1 MFTTEIFTSF
11 VVNLFKIKRM
21 QNAVLITIGDEI
33 LSGNTV
39 DTNSNFIATELKNI
53 GIKVSQIVTIS
64 DEIET
69 IKETL
74 KSAFE
79 IGDLIITT
87 GGLGPTRD
95 DKTKKALAEFF
106 DDEIALDEPTFE
118 HLKAYMEKR
127 GRIEILE
134 RNREQAFVPTK
145 STVFQN
151 HFGTAP
157 CMMMQ
162 QNGKLSFS
170 LPGVPYE
177 VKPLIKD
184 QIIPY
189 LKEKFNLNYISTR
202 IVSVVGI
209 PESILADQIENW
221 ELALPENIALSYLP
235 VGTRVKLRLTAT
247 GENEQFLQIQLENQI
262 QKLSPIIGENII
274 ATSEDKIEKIL
285 GEILHEKE
293 LTISTAESCTGGE
306 LSILLTSNPG
316 SSKYFIGG
324 MVAYATE
331 MKINILHVSEST
343 VERFTVV
350 SEEVSREMA
359 EGCQNLFKTDISLS
373 TTGVA
378 GPGKGEDGKDVG
390 TVYYTIRVKN
400 KSESFKLHLPHL
412 DRQDFAFFVSQK
424 ILQDLVGILIKK

>member
-1 MFTTEIFTSF
+1 
-11 VVNLFKIKRM
+11 M

-151 HFGTAP
+151 HYGTAP

-262 QKLSPIIGENII
+262 QKLFPSIGENII

-331 MKINILHVSEST
+331 MKINILHVSEDT

-400 KSESFKLHLPHL
+400 HSESFKLHLPHL

>member
-151 HFGTAP
+151 HYGTAP

-221 ELALPENIALSYLP
+221 ELSLPENIALSYLP

-247 GENEQFLQIQLENQI
+247 GDNEQFLQIQLENQI
-262 QKLSPIIGENII
+262 QKLFPIIGENII

-285 GEILHEKE
+285 GEILHEKD

-343 VERFTVV
+343 VDRFTVV

-400 KSESFKLHLPHL
+400 HSESFKLHLPHL

>member
-1 MFTTEIFTSF
+1 ME
-11 VVNLFKIKRM
+11 K
-21 QNAVLITIGDEI
+21 AVLITIGDEI

-39 DTNSNFIATELKNI
+39 DTNSNFIAAELKSI
-53 GIKVSQIVTIS
+53 GIKVIQILTIS

-79 IGDLIITT
+79 TGDLVITT

-118 HLKAYMEKR
+118 HLRKYMEKR

-134 RNREQAFVPTK
+134 RNREQAFVPKK

-151 HFGTAP
+151 HYGTAP
-157 CMMMQ
+157 CMMMEQ
-162 QNGKLSFS
+162 QGKLSFS

-177 VKPLIKD
+177 VKPLIRD
-184 QIIPY
+184 QIVPY
-189 LKEKFNLNYISTR
+189 LKERFSLNHIVSR

-209 PESILADQIENW
+209 PESILADTIEGW
-221 ELALPENIALSYLP
+221 ELALPAHITLSYLP

-247 GENEQFLQIQLENQI
+247 GAVEELLGMQLEQEI
-262 QKLSPIIGENII
+262 QKLFPIIGDHII

-285 GEILHEKE
+285 AELLDEKSM
-293 LTISTAESCTGGE
+293 TISTAESCTGGE
-306 LSILLTSNPG
+306 LAKMVTSNSG
-316 SSKYFIGG
+316 SSRYYIGG
-324 MVAYATE
+324 VVSYATE
-331 MKINILHVSEST
+331 KKTEILKVSQKTIDEY
-343 VERFTVV
+343 TVV
-350 SEEVSREMA
+350 SAEVAREMA
-359 EGCQNLFKTDISLS
+359 AGCQDLFGTDIALS

-378 GPGKGEDGKDVG
+378 GPGKGEDGKEVG
-390 TVYYTIRVKN
+390 TVFYTIRVR
-400 KSESFKLHLPHL
+400 EREETFQLFLPHL
-412 DRQDFAFFVSQK
+412 DRLDFMHFVSQK
-424 ILQDLVGILIKK
+424 ILQDLVSMLISA

>member
-1 MFTTEIFTSF
+1 ME
-11 VVNLFKIKRM
+11 K
-21 QNAVLITIGDEI
+21 AVLITIGDEI

-39 DTNSNFIATELKNI
+39 DTNSNFIAAELKAI
-53 GIKVSQIVTIS
+53 GIKVIQILTIS

-79 IGDLIITT
+79 TGDLVITT

-118 HLKAYMEKR
+118 HLRKYMEKR

-134 RNREQAFVPTK
+134 RNREQAFVPKK

-151 HFGTAP
+151 HYGTAP
-157 CMMMQ
+157 CMMMEQ
-162 QNGKLSFS
+162 QGKLSFS

-177 VKPLIKD
+177 VKPLIRD
-184 QIIPY
+184 QIVPY
-189 LKEKFNLNYISTR
+189 LKERFSLNHIVSR

-209 PESILADQIENW
+209 PESILADTIEGW
-221 ELALPENIALSYLP
+221 ELALPAHITLSYLP

-247 GENEQFLQIQLENQI
+247 GAVEELLGMQLEQEI
-262 QKLSPIIGENII
+262 QKLFPIIGDHII

-285 GEILHEKE
+285 AELLDEKSM
-293 LTISTAESCTGGE
+293 TISTAESCTGGE
-306 LSILLTSNPG
+306 LAKMLTSNSG
-316 SSKYFIGG
+316 SSRYYIGG
-324 MVAYATE
+324 VVSYATE
-331 MKINILHVSEST
+331 KKTEILKVSQKTIDEY
-343 VERFTVV
+343 TVV
-350 SEEVSREMA
+350 SAEVSREMA
-359 EGCQNLFKTDISLS
+359 AGCQDLFGTDIALS

-378 GPGKGEDGKDVG
+378 GPGKGEDGKEVG
-390 TVYYTIRVKN
+390 TVFYTIRVR
-400 KSESFKLHLPHL
+400 EREETFQLFLPHL
-412 DRQDFAFFVSQK
+412 DRLDFMHFVSQK
-424 ILQDLVGILIKK
+424 ILQDLVSMLISA

>member
-1 MFTTEIFTSF
+1 MFAPEIFTSF
-11 VVNLFKIKRM
+11 AGNLFKIKNM
-21 QNAVLITIGDEI
+21 QDAVLITIGDEI

-39 DTNSNFIATELKNI
+39 DTNSNFIASELKNI
-53 GIKVSQIVTIS
+53 GIKVSQIITIS

-69 IKETL
+69 IKTTL
-74 KSAFE
+74 KEAFE
-79 IGDLIITT
+79 LGDLVITT

-106 DDEIALDEPTFE
+106 DDEIALDDATFE
-118 HLKAYMEKR
+118 HLKAYMERR

-157 CMMMQ
+157 CMMME

-184 QIIPY
+184 QIVPY

-209 PESILADQIENW
+209 PESILADKIEDW
-221 ELALPENIALSYLP
+221 ELALPENLTLSYLP

-247 GENEQFLQIQLENQI
+247 GIDESLLQLQLENEI
-262 QKLSPIIGENII
+262 QKLFPIIGENII

-285 GEILHEKE
+285 GEILSEKK

-306 LSILLTSNPG
+306 LALLLTSNPG
-316 SSKYFIGG
+316 SSKYFVGG
-324 MVAYATE
+324 VVAYASEKKTE
-331 MKINILHVSEST
+331 ILHVSEAT
-343 VERFTVV
+343 IERFTVV

-378 GPGKGEDGKDVG
+378 GPGKGEDGKEVG
-390 TVYYTIRVKN
+390 LVYYTIKVKN
-400 KSESFKLHLPHL
+400 KSQTFKLFMPHL
-412 DRQDFAFFVSQK
+412 DRQDFIYFVSQK
-424 ILQDLVGILIKK
+424 ILQDLVGILINK

>member
-1 MFTTEIFTSF
+1 MFAREIFTSF
-11 VVNLFKIKRM
+11 VLNFFKIKIM

-53 GIKVSQIVTIS
+53 GIRVVQILTIS
-64 DEIET
+64 DEIEI
-69 IKETL
+69 IKNTL
-74 KSAFE
+74 KFAFE
-79 IGDLIITT
+79 LGDLVITT

-95 DKTKKALAEFF
+95 DKTKKAIADFF
-106 DDEIALDEPTFE
+106 NDEIALDDTTFE

-157 CMMMQ
+157 CMMMEE
-162 QNGKLSFS
+162 NGKIVFC

-189 LKEKFNLNYISTR
+189 LKEKFSLNYLTTR

-209 PESILADQIENW
+209 PESILADMIEDW
-221 ELALPENIALSYLP
+221 ELALPAHISLSYLP
-235 VGTRVKLRLTAT
+235 VGTRVKLRITAS
-247 GENEQFLQIQLENQI
+247 GENETILLQQLEDQI
-262 QKLSPIIGENII
+262 QKLLPVIKPNVI
-274 ATSEDKIEKIL
+274 ATSEDKIAKILAEIL
-285 GEILHEKE
+285 GEKK
-293 LTISTAESCTGGE
+293 LTLSTAESCTGGE
-306 LSILLTSNPG
+306 LARMITSNPG
-316 SSKYFIGG
+316 SSSYFLGG
-324 MVAYATE
+324 IIPYDTQK
-331 MKINILHVSEST
+331 KIDILKVKKETVSQY
-343 VERFTVV
+343 TVV
-350 SEEVSREMA
+350 SEEVASEMA
-359 EGCQNLFKTDISLS
+359 SGCQNLFKTDISLS

-378 GPGKGEDGKDVG
+378 GPGKGEDGKDIG
-390 TVYYTIRVKN
+390 LVYYSIKVGDKTHT
-400 KSESFKLHLPHL
+400 SKLFMPHL
-412 DRQDFAFFVSQK
+412 ERLDFMHFVSQK
-424 ILQDLVGILIKK
+424 VIQDLVSILIS

>member
-1 MFTTEIFTSF
+1 MLATEIFTSF
-11 VVNLFKIKRM
+11 VRNLFKLKYM

-53 GIKVSQIVTIS
+53 GVKVVQIFTIS
-64 DEIET
+64 DEIEI
-69 IKETL
+69 IKNAL

-79 IGDLIITT
+79 LGDLVITT

-95 DKTKKALAEFF
+95 DKTKKALAEYF
-106 DDEIALDEPTFE
+106 DDEIALDEVTFE
-118 HLKAYMEKR
+118 HLKGYMERR

-151 HFGTAP
+151 QYGTAP
-157 CMMMQ
+157 CMMMEQ
-162 QNGKLSFS
+162 DGKLSFS

-189 LKEKFNLNYISTR
+189 LKDKFNLNYISTR

-209 PESILADQIENW
+209 PESILADTIEDW
-221 ELALPENIALSYLP
+221 ELALPENLALSYLP

-247 GENEQFLQIQLENQI
+247 GTDDEVLQNQLEHEI
-262 QKLSPIIGENII
+262 QKLFPIIGENII

-285 GEILHEKE
+285 SEILNEKD
-293 LTISTAESCTGGE
+293 LTISTAESCTGGY
-306 LSILLTSNPG
+306 LAQMLTSNPG

-324 MVAYATE
+324 VVAYATQ
-331 MKINILHVSEST
+331 KKTDILHVSEGT
-343 VERFTVV
+343 IERFTVV
-350 SEEVSREMA
+350 SREVSREMA
-359 EGCQNLFKTDISLS
+359 DGCQSLFKSDISLS

-378 GPGKGEDGKDVG
+378 GPGKGEDGKEVG
-390 TVYYTIRVKN
+390 LVYYTINVN
-400 KSESFKLHLPHL
+400 NQSETFKLHLPHL
-412 DRQDFAFFVSQK
+412 DRQDFIYFVSQK
-424 ILQDLVGILIKK
+424 IIQDLVGILISK

>member
-1 MFTTEIFTSF
+1 
-11 VVNLFKIKRM
+11 M

-53 GIKVSQIVTIS
+53 GIKVSQIITIS

-106 DDEIALDEPTFE
+106 DDEIALDEVTFE

-151 HFGTAP
+151 HYGTAP

-170 LPGVPYE
+170 FPGVPYE

-209 PESILADQIENW
+209 PESILADQIEDW
-221 ELALPENIALSYLP
+221 ELSLPENIALSYLP

-247 GENEQFLQIQLENQI
+247 GDNEQFLQIQLENQI
-262 QKLSPIIGENII
+262 QKLFPIIGENII

-285 GEILHEKE
+285 GEILHEKD

-343 VERFTVV
+343 VDRFTVV

-400 KSESFKLHLPHL
+400 HSESFKLHLPHL

>member
-1 MFTTEIFTSF
+1 
-11 VVNLFKIKRM
+11 M

-53 GIKVSQIVTIS
+53 GIKVSQIITIS

-106 DDEIALDEPTFE
+106 DDEIALDEVTFE

-151 HFGTAP
+151 HYGTAP

-170 LPGVPYE
+170 FPGVPYE

-209 PESILADQIENW
+209 PESILADQIEDW
-221 ELALPENIALSYLP
+221 ELSLPENIALSYLP

-247 GENEQFLQIQLENQI
+247 GDNEQFLQIQLENQI
-262 QKLSPIIGENII
+262 QKLFPIIGENII

-285 GEILHEKE
+285 GEILHEKD

-400 KSESFKLHLPHL
+400 HSESFKLHLPHL